1 MEQRRDRRGSGYSL
15 VLNGQRGN
23 IFLSIPLRWCVL
35 LLGALGE
42 RASMYG
48 GGGSV
53 YSGPGAYG
61 GYGAY
66 PPPPAVAP
74 CYVQSP
80 QYPVLLNPQ
89 YMPPY
94 QYGVPSQPVAAA
106 AMGTQYPGMRRAGSI
121 NAKIMS
127 QVRE

>member
-1 MEQRRDRRGSGYSL
+1 
-15 VLNGQRGN
+15 
-23 IFLSIPLRWCVL
+23 
-35 LLGALGE
+35 
-42 RASMYG
+42 MY

-61 GYGAY
+61 GYGGY

-80 QYPVLLNPQ
+80 QYPVMMQPQ
-89 YMPPY
+89 YMPAQ
-94 QYGVPSQPVAAA
+94 QYGGPPHPAAGA
-106 AMGTQYPGMRRAGSI
+106 AVYPGMRRAGSI

-127 QVRE
+127 QVSELFRTIN